1 MSPRCAIAG
10 ALSGALFNSIKL
22 APIFS
27 GYRLEPPSV
36 CVIGH
41 RGGEAFGAFD
51 LRNKHFGVG
60 HWLRSLTTRFAEAY
74 ASIVNEDGQN

>member
-1 MSPRCAIAG
+1 MSPRCAVAG
-10 ALSGALFNSIKL
+10 APSEAIFDSHKL

-27 GYRLEPPSV
+27 GYRLEPPPV

-51 LRNKHFGVG
+51 LRNKDVGVG
-60 HWLRSLTTRFAEAY
+60 HGCAH
-74 ASIVNEDGQN
+74 